1 MSDNGK
7 TRFTELIWEGE
18 EQNIAIPSREEAQLE
33 EARRSREE
41 AGRNEH
47 TAHERT
53 PAARPPEQLVL
64 WEAELPRD
72 GGQRTSAGR
81 TAGREMAVP
90 PAGQGGAGNA
100 VRRGSA
106 SGASGGGRQGRR
118 ADFIEQRSS
127 FRPDEGRKVQ
137 PEAPAASRPAT
148 TESLFVERAKEL
160 VSYTETAAEFINF
173 KSYWPTYGH
182 MTAAQSKWYFYWRN
196 EVRHGR
202 YPETDLSY
210 IFLHVY
216 ELINGVGWETP
227 QDGYEQLGALW
238 EAYRSSFKRLDHY
251 LGGWIADFAFV
262 HKLDISLRDIVMRAK
277 GLGGDLAELEL
288 VRCLGSS
295 PEQLTLPAL
304 ALMSDYDVTKSKFF
318 TGTGQEALERYFPLV
333 VALVDG
339 YALRKHGQKLLDM
352 YPPSPPVVRERYL
365 FRSAVYDISL
375 YGYSVLVPVARISKS
390 PPLRSLITRLLR
402 LTENKLRALMDY
414 RGRLKGISI
423 DKEIEELVEKFLE
436 REFRKAEKEAR
447 SAEIVIDRERLHQLR
462 SDSDVV
468 RQLLTIDE
476 QNEPGQETFDS
487 TEIEETNE
495 ATAETIETTTE
506 ASAPAE
512 PIEPTIGMSPIAM
525 AQMEEETE
533 QALDELTEKSEHAGP
548 AAPETP
554 SSSTSTAPASQWEN
568 LADALTS
575 FQREALL
582 VLAGPEGIEGLYKLA
597 EARGELP
604 DLLIDEINETAM
616 DVLGDLLIDGD
627 QFSPEYILVLPY
639 LKR

>member
-47 TAHERT
+47 AANERT
-53 PAARPPEQLVL
+53 SASRPPEQLVL
-64 WEAELPRD
+64 WGAELPSD

-90 PAGQGGAGNA
+90 PAGQTGAGNA

-106 SGASGGGRQGRR
+106 SGTNGGGRQGRR
-118 ADFIEQRSS
+118 ADFVEQRSS

-137 PEAPAASRPAT
+137 PEAPAASRPVT

-160 VSYTETAAEFINF
+160 VSYTEPAAEFTNF

-182 MTAAQSKWYFYWRN
+182 MTATQSKWYFYWRN

-227 QDGYEQLGALW
+227 QDGYEQLSALW

-436 REFRKAEKEAR
+436 REFRKVEKEAR
-447 SAEIVIDRERLHQLR
+447 SAEIVIDRERLHKLR

-487 TEIEETNE
+487 TEIEEASE

-506 ASAPAE
+506 ASAPAK
-512 PIEPTIGMSPIAM
+512 PIEPTIVISPIAM
-525 AQMEEETE
+525 AQMEEGTE
-533 QALDELTEKSEHAGP
+533 QVQDELTEKSEKARP
-548 AAPETP
+548 APPETP

-575 FQREALL
+575 LQREALL
-582 VLAGPEGIEGLYKLA
+582 VLAGPEGIEGLFRLA
-597 EARGELP
+597 ESRGELP